1 MSSAAVAV
9 GVCKRQRP
17 ASCASAPLAKR
28 RAPPARL
35 PPLIA
40 LSDGPCAEVLSWLTA
55 QDLGRTDVT
64 CRALLELGGRPAGPW
79 ELLGA
84 RTFRGIEL
92 DVDGGQLFGF
102 EAAEPQVKEAGLA
115 VVSGSWKR
123 RCRLFTEAAP
133 TFGAPFASS
142 EIRQIPRPDELAYCR
157 CRLRTDILKAPSS
170 HGIYVEINVLANAD
184 NLSFAVM
191 DFEGGGSSSVTFS
204 PETGAVLRERK
215 VKESPRVIE
224 GSYIQLLPQQ
234 SEGTS
239 FEGSMGLLVQG
250 GQIAFFRRWKA
261 REPTQSEAQ
270 QEAATEAVEQPPWET
285 TGFCTD
291 LSWVQGDLLS
301 ICLAFRDEGEYH
313 VKLACV
319 GSEPPLKAVRNADA
333 FNAKKWSMLYGD
345 DNVPLAL

>member
-1 MSSAAVAV
+1 M

-28 RAPPARL
+28 RVPAARL
-35 PPLIA
+35 PPLFA
-40 LSDGPCAEVLSWLTA
+40 LSDGPCTEVLSWLSA
-55 QDLGRTDVT
+55 RDLGRADVT
-64 CRALLELGGRPAGPW
+64 CRAVLELGARPAGPW

-102 EAAEPQVKEAGLA
+102 EAAEPEVRKAGLS
-115 VVSGSWKR
+115 VVAGSWKR
-123 RCRLFTEAAP
+123 RCRLFSEAAP

-157 CRLRTDILKAPSS
+157 CRLRTDILAMPSCR
-170 HGIYVEINVLANAD
+170 GIYVEVDVLSNAD
-184 NLSFAVM
+184 NLSLAVM

-215 VKESPRVIE
+215 VKEMPRIIE
-224 GSYIQLLPQQ
+224 GSYIQLLPTTA
-234 SEGTS
+234 GRR

-250 GQIAFFRRWKA
+250 GQLAFFRRWKA
-261 REPTQSEAQ
+261 LDTPQSESQ
-270 QEAATEAVEQPPWET
+270 VESATEVAEQPPWET

-291 LSWVQGDLLS
+291 LSWAQGDRLS

-313 VKLACV
+313 VKLARV
-319 GSEPPLKAVRNADA
+319 GAEPPLKAVRNADA
-333 FNAKKWSMLYGD
+333 FNPKKWSMLYGD
-345 DNVPLAL
+345 DDVPLAM